1 MITDKG
7 PINYAPLYL
16 MYTVI
21 ISTEIQYTVT
31 TYNVGRRFVRL
42 NDNLKSLLDANNSSN
57 DNAIGYFRK
66 FSETGK

>member
-21 ISTEIQYTVT
+21 ISTEIQYTVA

-42 NDNLKSLLDANNSSN
+42 NDNLKSLLDASSN
-57 DNAIGYFRK
+57 DNTIDYFRK